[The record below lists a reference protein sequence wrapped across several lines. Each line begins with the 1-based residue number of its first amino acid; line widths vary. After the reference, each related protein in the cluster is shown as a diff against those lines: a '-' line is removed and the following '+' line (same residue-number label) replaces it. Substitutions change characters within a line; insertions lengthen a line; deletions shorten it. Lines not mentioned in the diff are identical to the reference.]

1 MAHTPG
7 HWHTEEGMDDDW
19 WTDIKAGTETV
30 AMCRGLDA
38 RKRNDNARLIA
49 AAPELMEV
57 LKAAIHDGRL
67 QTFEDRDRFRQ
78 AAKKAIAKAEG
89 VK

>member
-7 HWHTEEGMDDDW
+7 PWHTEEGMDDDW
-19 WTDIKAGTETV
+19 WTDIKAGAETV

-49 AAPELMEV
+49 SAPELLEA
-57 LKAAIHDGRL
+57 LKVCAQFIVDCDGL
-67 QTFEDRDRFRQ
+67 ASDEYQQ
-78 AAKKAIAKAEG
+78 ASAAIAKATG
-89 VK
+89 AP